1 MMINSSIFAHRRN
14 VNIRPECG
22 ALIIPGGA
30 RETIAKYLSGR
41 DRLLIVPVILFVVAQ
56 VYFDLKIPEYMQSI
70 TYSLQTGTTLESI
83 AESGLMM
90 VLCALMS
97 LAASLCA
104 GTLIAHIG
112 ASLASRLRSEMFG
125 QVQRFSPEDVSRFSV
140 ASLVTRSTNDVRQVQ
155 LFVSTALQTVIKAPI
170 LAVWAILKIAGG
182 GWQWTLATALCV
194 IFLVAA
200 ISVITYLSVKYF
212 SRAQVLTDSLNS
224 ETRES
229 IIGSKVVRAYNA
241 EEFQGKK
248 FQKASEDMLDN
259 YMGLFHVR
267 FPLFM
272 LPSVVSNFLTMAIY
286 WIGAILISSAGMADD
301 QMRLFS
307 DMIAFSSYG
316 LQVLNAFVMIADF
329 IRDYPRVIVSV
340 RRVEEVISA
349 VPSVQF
355 PSEGPA
361 GSGEGTVEF
370 RDVTFR
376 YPGTNR
382 DALNGVSFSVGPG
395 QTLGIIGRTGCGKS
409 TVAKL
414 MQRSYDVAG
423 GQILI
428 DGEDVRDYR
437 KSDLKGKMAYVP
449 QEATIFSG
457 TVRSN
462 VDFSGGG
469 CGPDEGIWDALSIAQ
484 ADGFVRSMPDGL
496 ESKIG
501 RDGQG
506 LSGGQRQRLAIARAV
521 CRGSCILILDDSF
534 SALDMNTDLELG
546 RALKERLPDRT
557 KIVISQRVRSI
568 MGADTIVVLED
579 GKVAGIGTHEK
590 LIGSCPVYARIV
602 ETQMGG

>member
-1 MMINSSIFAHRRN
+1 MIPPSSAGRRN
-14 VNIRPECG
+14 VNRDAPDGGPFLVQG
-22 ALIIPGGA
+22 AIQ
-30 RETIAKYLSGR
+30 TITKYLSGR
-41 DRLLIVPVILFVVAQ
+41 DRLLIVPVVLFVVVQ

-104 GTLIAHIG
+104 GTLIAYIG
-112 ASLASRLRSEMFG
+112 ASLASRLRSEMFD
-125 QVQRFSPEDVSRFSV
+125 QVQRFSSEDVSRFSV

-182 GWQWTLATALCV
+182 GWQWTLATAGCV
-194 IFLVAA
+194 VFLVAA

-212 SRAQVLTDSLNS
+212 SRAQILTDSLNR

-229 IIGSKVVRAYNA
+229 ILGSRVVRAYNA

-248 FQKASEDMLDN
+248 FQRASEEMLDN

-286 WIGAILISSAGMADD
+286 WIGAILISSAGEADT

-349 VPSVQF
+349 VPSVEF
-355 PSEGPA
+355 PGDGPE

-376 YPGTNR
+376 YPGTSRN
-382 DALNGVSFSVGPG
+382 ALDGVSFSVGPG

-414 MQRSYDVAG
+414 MQRSYDVSG

-428 DGEDVRDYR
+428 DGEDVRSYR
-437 KSDLKGKMAYVP
+437 RGVLKGKMAYVP
-449 QEATIFSG
+449 QEAVIFSG

-462 VDFSGGG
+462 VDFSGDGSRSDG
-469 CGPDEGIWDALSIAQ
+469 EVWDALGIAQ
-484 ADGFVRSMPDGL
+484 AEGFVRSMPDGL
-496 ESKIG
+496 DSEIG
-501 RDGQG
+501 RQGRG
-506 LSGGQRQRLAIARAV
+506 LSGGQMQRLAIARAV
-521 CRGSCILILDDSF
+521 CRGSRILVLDDSF
-534 SALDMNTDLELG
+534 SALDMSTDLALG
-546 RALKERLPDRT
+546 RALRERLPDRT

-568 MGADTIVVLED
+568 MGADVIVVLED
-579 GKVAGIGTHEK
+579 GRVAGIGTHEA
-590 LIGSCPVYARIV
+590 LMEGCPVYARIV
-602 ETQMGG
+602 ATQMGG